1 MFKIRIFFSV
11 LIISFFLISTSII
24 KNKTREI
31 EKNIFNISMK
41 INKNKKDLNESQ
53 LDFSYLTSPSM
64 IEKSIEHVRKD
75 EYFPMEFSKIFLS
88 ISSFNNMQNK
98 FVTQENQNEK
108 KIK

>member
-41 INKNKKDLNESQ
+41 INKNKK
-53 LDFSYLTSPSM
+53 
-64 IEKSIEHVRKD
+64 I
-75 EYFPMEFSKIFLS
+75 
-88 ISSFNNMQNK
+88 
-98 FVTQENQNEK
+98 
-108 KIK
+108 